1 LTLPKRWFIVY
12 FSIVLSLLQ
21 LKTVNLGQEVSV
33 YVLESEPV
41 ENTSTRELV
50 QQMQAGSLDA
60 LGSLYDRY
68 HQMVYRTAL
77 GITSDTE
84 AASDL
89 LQDVFL
95 RMHRFADKI
104 DVERPLEPWLYRVT
118 VNLACSW
125 TKRQR
130 WLRPIEELAE
140 WLAGDQKHSPV
151 QMLEKNEARGN
162 VEKAI
167 ATLPLA
173 HRTVIVM
180 YYVNDL
186 SLQEIADIL
195 AVPVGTVKSRLH
207 YGRHALKQ
215 ELDVQSGLLL
225 NIGYEFT

>member
-1 LTLPKRWFIVY
+1 
-12 FSIVLSLLQ
+12 LLQ
-21 LKTVNLGQEVSV
+21 LKIVNLGQEVSV